1 MKEIWFNGIKFTKD
15 DKTGYYLN
23 SSIRKRLHRY
33 VWELHYGEIPEGYHI
48 HHIDFDKSN
57 NDISNFYCNN
67 QYNIWKYWWNYW
79 RIIIPYIRGFVV
91 IT

>member
-57 NDISNFYCNN
+57 IIRNLCFAVLSYEYKRNDLKSHKN
-67 QYNIWKYWWNYW
+67 
-79 RIIIPYIRGFVV
+79 
-91 IT
+91 T